1 MEALSALAVVA
12 QKAITPEGQKAI
24 PTALLVADLERTRLD
39 YERSRMMAEDQ
50 SVRYARS
57 RAMEIDFHR
66 AIERN
71 IENELDERLDER
83 DAALEARDAALEER
97 DAALEARNAR
107 AESEVLSHRIMM
119 RAIDERTEAVYD
131 RTEALRERD
140 ALTER
145 LDEAERANASLVRAL
160 EEQARSHQRADT
172 EVEARHKRR
181 R

>member
-12 QKAITPEGQKAI
+12 QKAIPPAGQKAI

-39 YERSRMMAEDQ
+39 FERSRMAAEDR

-57 RAMEIDFHR
+57 RAMEIDLHR

-71 IENELDERLDER
+71 WENELDERLDER
-83 DAALEARDAALEER
+83 DAALEER
-97 DAALEARNAR
+97 DAR
-107 AESEVLSHRIMM
+107 AESAATSHRIMM

-131 RTEALRERD
+131 RTEALQERD

-172 EVEARHKRR
+172 EVEARRKRR